1 MTFGYEAENAVG
13 IAEADMLQLLVLNP
27 LYKDGIRAQVQLQ
40 ITQFN
45 DEKYLKY
52 QRQEVLGWQ
61 QNERKH
67 RNTRFSQH
75 HQQKYMAVI
84 MEELA
89 WPIIEF
95 NSTIGFRVG
104 LVVYTSPSIF
114 KVQTGSCR
122 TADSTYPRQT
132 LVMTIK

>member
-52 QRQEVLGWQ
+52 
-61 QNERKH
+61 
-67 RNTRFSQH
+67 
-75 HQQKYMAVI
+75 
-84 MEELA
+84 
-89 WPIIEF
+89 
-95 NSTIGFRVG
+95 
-104 LVVYTSPSIF
+104 
-114 KVQTGSCR
+114 
-122 TADSTYPRQT
+122 
-132 LVMTIK
+132 